1 MAMTK
6 DPFPFSLTP
15 HRKGQAP
22 KVRLHIRQMRADK
35 SQPTTNEN
43 LQSWSCANLKTLA
56 GISFSFSFFFLGA
69 RTKSDERNPV
79 LVVGVS
85 GVRMVRQGGKRNLQ
99 GVKDKTWRKHRRGLR
114 GNTDNT

>member
-56 GISFSFSFFFLGA
+56 GISFSFSFFFSWCTYKVRRTQPRSCRGGQWGEDGEAGREEGSA
-69 RTKSDERNPV
+69 R
-79 LVVGVS
+79 G
-85 GVRMVRQGGKRNLQ
+85 
-99 GVKDKTWRKHRRGLR
+99 
-114 GNTDNT
+114 

>member
-56 GISFSFSFFFLGA
+56 GISFTFFGA
-69 RTKSDERNPV
+69 MYKVWLTQPRSCR
-79 LVVGVS
+79 
-85 GVRMVRQGGKRNLQ
+85 GGQ
-99 GVKDKTWRKHRRGLR
+99 WGEDGEAGMGEESARG
-114 GNTDNT
+114 

>member
-6 DPFPFSLTP
+6 DPFLFSLTP

-56 GISFSFSFFFLGA
+56 GIFFFFFFGVC
-69 RTKSDERNPV
+69 TKSN
-79 LVVGVS
+79 
-85 GVRMVRQGGKRNLQ
+85 
-99 GVKDKTWRKHRRGLR
+99 
-114 GNTDNT
+114 

>member
-56 GISFSFSFFFLGA
+56 GISFSLFGA
-69 RTKSDERNPV
+69 CAKSDHLNPSPV
-79 LVVGVS
+79 MGVS
-85 GVRMVRQGGKRNLQ
+85 GVKMVRQEGERNLQ
-99 GVKDKTWRKHRRGLR
+99 GVKDKMWSKHRRGLR
-114 GNTDNT
+114 GNADNM

>member
-6 DPFPFSLTP
+6 DPFLFSLTP

-56 GISFSFSFFFLGA
+56 GISFPFFGVC
-69 RTKSDERNPV
+69 TKSNQPISALVMVVSGVKMVRQEGERNPQ
-79 LVVGVS
+79 
-85 GVRMVRQGGKRNLQ
+85 R
-99 GVKDKTWRKHRRGLR
+99 VKDKTWSKHTRGLR
-114 GNTDNT
+114 GNADNM

>member
-6 DPFPFSLTP
+6 DPFLFSLTP

-56 GISFSFSFFFLGA
+56 GISFSFFWCMYKVQLKQPCSCHGGQWGEDGEAGRGEESA
-69 RTKSDERNPV
+69 R
-79 LVVGVS
+79 G
-85 GVRMVRQGGKRNLQ
+85 
-99 GVKDKTWRKHRRGLR
+99 
-114 GNTDNT
+114 

>member
-6 DPFPFSLTP
+6 DPFLFSLTP

-56 GISFSFSFFFLGA
+56 RISFPFFWSMYKVQPTLPLLLLWDQWGECN
-69 RTKSDERNPV
+69 R
-79 LVVGVS
+79 VGEEEES
-85 GVRMVRQGGKRNLQ
+85 
-99 GVKDKTWRKHRRGLR
+99 LR
-114 GNTDNT
+114 G

>member
-6 DPFPFSLTP
+6 DPFLFSLTP

-56 GISFSFSFFFLGA
+56 GIFFIFFLVYVQSP
-69 RTKSDERNPV
+69 TNPV
-79 LVVGVS
+79 PFLSWGQRGKGSRVG
-85 GVRMVRQGGKRNLQ
+85 GGKESI
-99 GVKDKTWRKHRRGLR
+99 RG
-114 GNTDNT
+114 